1 MKPAPGSLHVL
12 VYGHPILRGEQTLTD
27 KQQNKNCNYTYS
39 YYITEKK
46 LQNPW
51 HAQNLV
57 KTVRLAIK
65 TISMTHTV
73 NQLLFTMTFFIGYI
87 ILWAK
92 PMFIN

>member
-27 KQQNKNCNYTYS
+27 KLQNKNCNYTYS

-65 TISMTHTV
+65 IISMTTYCKS
-73 NQLLFTMTFFIGYI
+73 TFIHNDIFRRKQFFVG
-87 ILWAK
+87 
-92 PMFIN
+92 

>member
-1 MKPAPGSLHVL
+1 M
-12 VYGHPILRGEQTLTD
+12 TD
-27 KQQNKNCNYTYS
+27 KLQNKNCNYTYS

-65 TISMTHTV
+65 IISMTTYCK
-73 NQLLFTMTFFIGYI
+73 LTFIHNDIFRRKQFFVG
-87 ILWAK
+87 
-92 PMFIN
+92 

>member
-27 KQQNKNCNYTYS
+27 KQQNKNCNYTCS

-65 TISMTHTV
+65 TISM
-73 NQLLFTMTFFIGYI
+73 MTYCKSTFIHNDIFHRIHYFVG
-87 ILWAK
+87 
-92 PMFIN
+92 